1 VPPGPVATISAPER
15 RHRRLASRAKAT
27 CSEANGIDCG
37 ASLPAGCEAG
47 TAAHVAKPRAM
58 KTTRD
63 VPPPGHW
70 RFRPSGP
77 RPARFEHLDDEA
89 LGLLRALAFHRV
101 DHVVVGP
108 VAAAVHGAEEHGP
121 LAIVP
126 APYARNYAKLATAL
140 RALRVTMR
148 VEGEDDGLAF
158 LPTAEAL
165 RVRRTALRCEDG
177 DLDVVPDPPGTTY
190 GELLADARREELEP
204 RLYVD
209 VAAASELTLR
219 LAAA

>member
-1 VPPGPVATISAPER
+1 
-15 RHRRLASRAKAT
+15 
-27 CSEANGIDCG
+27 
-37 ASLPAGCEAG
+37 
-47 TAAHVAKPRAM
+47 M
-58 KTTRD
+58 KTSRRSPVD

-77 RPARFEHLDDEA
+77 RPARFEQVSDES

-101 DHVVVGP
+101 DHVVVG
-108 VAAAVHGAEEHGP
+108 ATAGAIHGEDSEPGP

-126 APYARNYAKLATAL
+126 APYARNYAKLAGAL
-140 RALRVTMR
+140 QALRVELR
-148 VEGEDDGLAF
+148 IEGDEQGLSF
-158 LPTAEAL
+158 LPTPEAL
-165 RVRRTALRCEDG
+165 RLGRTALRCEDG

-209 VAAASELTLR
+209 VTAPGQLTSPER